1 MQSSVVKPLQ
11 LSRHSVDSQSANGM
25 LRKAAVVGTF
35 EVANGECVVRLSNV
49 TSPHASSSTCP
60 TARDGETIPV
70 PKPETVINGI
80 QNGTVVVHESKR
92 NITKKQLAVHI
103 NYLQKGANV
112 ARGASGVWNNELQEK
127 LNAWFLKAMKGWKQE
142 PLLALTDD
150 PNHEERKRKRTD
162 DDRDD
167 SKTKATS
174 SASTSPALTPNI
186 DKPVASSS
194 SSSSSGSEEQ
204 SESEEAESDSDAS
217 TSSDGAQKPR
227 ENIALD
233 DDQKPSEN
241 KEAAPLDDVYQ
252 LELEVDGWDGDWLD
266 AWRSAAWLFDKR
278 TGGSDD
284 KKEIIANL
292 LREVHKAKMAWDAA

>member
-11 LSRHSVDSQSANGM
+11 LSRHSVDSQSASGM

-49 TSPHASSSTCP
+49 SPHASSSTCP

-70 PKPETVINGI
+70 PKPETVIHGI

-150 PNHEERKRKRTD
+150 PNREERKRKRTD

-174 SASTSPALTPNI
+174 SASTSPAPTPNI
-186 DKPVASSS
+186 DEPAASSS
-194 SSSSSGSEEQ
+194 SYSSSGSEEQ
-204 SESEEAESDSDAS
+204 NESEEAESDSDAS

-227 ENIALD
+227 EDIALD

-284 KKEIIANL
+284 KKEITANL

>member
-1 MQSSVVKPLQ
+1 MNKDPKK
-11 LSRHSVDSQSANGM
+11 RIKEAHNTK
-25 LRKAAVVGTF
+25 RAAT
-35 EVANGECVVRLSNV
+35 LI
-49 TSPHASSSTCP
+49 H
-60 TARDGETIPV
+60 
-70 PKPETVINGI
+70 GI

-127 LNAWFLKAMKGWKQE
+127 LNAWFLKAMKGWRQE

-150 PNHEERKRKRTD
+150 PNREECKRKRTD

-174 SASTSPALTPNI
+174 SASTSPAPTPNI

>member
-70 PKPETVINGI
+70 PKPETVIHGI
-80 QNGTVVVHESKR
+80 QNGTVVAHESKR

-103 NYLQKGANV
+103 NSLQKGANV
-112 ARGASGVWNNELQEK
+112 ARGASGVWNNDLQEK

-194 SSSSSGSEEQ
+194 SYSSSGSEEQ
-204 SESEEAESDSDAS
+204 NESEEAESDSDALKFLGWCPES
-217 TSSDGAQKPR
+217 AR
-227 ENIALD
+227 EHCL
-233 DDQKPSEN
+233 
-241 KEAAPLDDVYQ
+241 
-252 LELEVDGWDGDWLD
+252 G
-266 AWRSAAWLFDKR
+266 
-278 TGGSDD
+278 
-284 KKEIIANL
+284 
-292 LREVHKAKMAWDAA
+292 

>member
-1 MQSSVVKPLQ
+1 MKPLQ

-35 EVANGECVVRLSNV
+35 EVANGECIVRLSNV
-49 TSPHASSSTCP
+49 THPPASSSTCT
-60 TARDGETIPV
+60 TATDGEMVPV
-70 PKPETVINGI
+70 PKPETLIHDI
-80 QNGTVVVHESKR
+80 QNGTIVVHESKKG
-92 NITKKQLAVHI
+92 ITKKQLAVHI

-112 ARGASGVWNNELQEK
+112 ARGASGVWNSVLQEK
-127 LNAWFLKAMKGWKQE
+127 LNAWFLKAMKGWKPE

-150 PNHEERKRKRTD
+150 PNREERKRKRAD

-174 SASTSPALTPNI
+174 SASASPAPAPTPNI

-194 SSSSSGSEEQ
+194 SSSSSGSESEEQ

-227 ENIALD
+227 ENIALE

-241 KEAAPLDDVYQ
+241 KKAAPLDDVYQ
-252 LELEVDGWDGDWLD
+252 LESEVDGWDGDWLD

-278 TGGSDD
+278 TEGSDD
-284 KKEIIANL
+284 KKEVIANL